1 MQDEASSMY
10 GPLCVG
16 LAHWRGYVIA
26 DTDEGQRL
34 INREF
39 SQWKMPLRGGPI
51 STLHIDLLHNPL
63 PRLRLMREGQQVD
76 LSSFLTGPGGKRFV
90 PTQAGQRLLYSDLAL
105 GENTPVLELC
115 GQELHILRPDLWLF
129 YVLHLLTWQM
139 LTESSIAALHAAVCA
154 VDGVALVI
162 IGPSGSG
169 KSTLCWALAQEGA
182 DYFSDECAYFDVS
195 THHLYVR
202 SHRAGLRPGGVAL
215 LDAPP
220 ESTDWRENKPGDPK
234 IVAQFPAPQNPCPE
248 ERSLL
253 LFVQGFAERPCLTPL
268 RGGEATRQITSLM
281 GFGDPSPMARLETA
295 ADIVSHIPCLALTIG
310 PPRETARMLVDY
322 ARSL

>member
-16 LAHWRGYVIA
+16 LAHWRGYVTA
-26 DTDEGQRL
+26 DTEEGQQL
-34 INREF
+34 ISRGLSE
-39 SQWKMPLRGGPI
+39 WTMPLRDGPI
-51 STLHIDLLHNPL
+51 STLHVDLLTHPL
-63 PRLRLMREGQQVD
+63 PRLRLMRKGQQVD

-90 PTQAGQRLLYSDLAL
+90 PTQEGKRLLYSDLAL
-105 GENTPVLELC
+105 GEDTPTLELC
-115 GQELHILRPDLWLF
+115 GQELCILRPDLWLF
-129 YVLHLLTWQM
+129 YVEHLLTWQM
-139 LTESSIAALHAAVCA
+139 LTESSIVALHAAVCA

-182 DYFSDECAYFDVS
+182 DYFSDECAFFDVM

-202 SHRAGLRPGGVAL
+202 SHQARLRPGGVAL

-220 ESTDWRENKPGDPK
+220 ESVDWQETKPGDPK
-234 IVAQFPAPQNPCPE
+234 IAAPFSAPQNPCPE

-268 RGGEATRQITSLM
+268 RGGEAARQITCLM
-281 GFGDPSPMARLETA
+281 GFGDPSPMARMETA

-310 PPRETARMLVDY
+310 PPRETAQMLLAY
-322 ARSL
+322 AGSL